1 MYFRNLV
8 LSAFSIAI
16 VAGLFFTLY
25 QEFIITPLIL
35 NAEIYEVVEPAGN
48 HTVEA
53 WAPADGVERS
63 GFSFIT
69 NLLVCFAY
77 SLFLMSLMVT
87 RDSIN
92 LSQGAFWGGSAYLS
106 VFIAPAL
113 GLPPEI
119 PGMEAAAVEGRQA
132 WWILTVILTAIGL
145 WSMAFKSTPFKFAGL
160 IMLITP
166 HIIGAPQPEFHGFA
180 NQDPQAILALT
191 TLWHD
196 FIMQTSIANALL
208 WLIIG
213 VLSAFLVN
221 KFIHSIDHAY
231 SPPS

>member
-16 VAGLFFTLY
+16 VAGLFLTLY

-35 NAEIYEVVEPAGN
+35 NAEIYEVLEPASN
-48 HTVEA
+48 HTAEA
-53 WAPADGVERS
+53 WSPADGIERS
-63 GFSFIT
+63 GFSFIA
-69 NLLVCFAY
+69 NFLVCFAY
-77 SLFLMSLMVT
+77 SLFLMSLMAT
-87 RDSIN
+87 RNSIN
-92 LSQGAFWGGSAYLS
+92 LVQGAFWGIAAYLS
-106 VFIAPAL
+106 IFIAPAL

-119 PGMEAAAVEGRQA
+119 PGMEAAFLEGRQA
-132 WWILTVILTAIGL
+132 WWVLTVLLSAIGL
-145 WSMAFKSTPFKFAGL
+145 WSIAFKSTPFKLAGL

-180 NQDPQAILALT
+180 NQDPQAIISLT
-191 TLWHD
+191 TLWHN

-213 VLSAFLVN
+213 VLSACLVN
-221 KFIHSIDHAY
+221 KFIHSIDLTE
-231 SPPS
+231 

>member
-16 VAGLFFTLY
+16 VAGLFLSLY

-35 NAEIYEVVEPAGN
+35 NAEIYEVLEPANN
-48 HTVEA
+48 HTAEA
-53 WAPADGVERS
+53 WSPADGVERS
-63 GFSFIT
+63 GFSFIA
-69 NLLVCFAY
+69 NFLVCFAY
-77 SLFLMSLMVT
+77 SLFLMSLMAT
-87 RDSIN
+87 RHSIN
-92 LSQGAFWGGSAYLS
+92 LSQGAFWGISAYIS
-106 VFIAPAL
+106 IFIAPAL

-119 PGMEAAAVEGRQA
+119 PGMEAAFLEGRQA
-132 WWILTVILTAIGL
+132 WWILTVLLTAIGL
-145 WSMAFKSTPFKFAGL
+145 WSIAFKSGAFKFVGL

-213 VLSAFLVN
+213 VLSSFLVN
-221 KFIHSIDHAY
+221 KFIHSIDHTE
-231 SPPS
+231 

>member
-8 LSAFSIAI
+8 VSAFSIAI
-16 VAGLFFTLY
+16 IAGLFLTLY

-35 NAEIYEVVEPAGN
+35 NAEIFEVIDPASN
-48 HTVEA
+48 HAVEA
-53 WAPADGVERS
+53 WSPADGIERS
-63 GFSFIT
+63 GFSFIA

-77 SLFLMSLMVT
+77 SLFLMSLIAT

-92 LSQGAFWGGSAYLS
+92 LSQGVFWGVSAYLS
-106 VFIAPAL
+106 IFIAPAL

-119 PGMEAAAVEGRQA
+119 PGMEAAFLEGRQA
-132 WWILTVILTAIGL
+132 WWILTVLLTAIGL
-145 WSMAFKSTPFKFAGL
+145 WSIAFKNIGFKFVGL

-180 NQDPQAILALT
+180 NQDPQAILVLT

-221 KFIHSIDHAY
+221 KFIHSIDHTE
-231 SPPS
+231 